1 VIDNKKPSVLG
12 LKRSFG
18 FGDRLGLATP
28 GHMDAIAGT
37 PYLGIF
43 AQQSIRELN
52 RTNRQSADVMNAAIN
67 AVENA
72 GWIQPWGADADHL
85 QTRDDVLRMAA
96 AGYTFFTIDPSA
108 YVNNNADLMPTTAL
122 LGNYHQL
129 VAEKKLADQD
139 LLDRYMGVTT
149 ELADGNQLTFNDQS
163 ALLKAIVKYGSA
175 LKHTLLMNQWI
186 REASEDRPFEVEM
199 SVDETE
205 TPTTPL
211 EHLFVGLELKRMGVA
226 VVSLAPRFVGDF
238 EKGIDYKG
246 DISEFEKQY
255 RQHVEIVKHCGPYKL
270 SIHSGSD
277 KFSIYPIMGRLSGE
291 LLHVKTA
298 GTSYLEALRVICR
311 TDKPLFREIVEF
323 CRGRF
328 ESDKKSYHV
337 SAELSQV
344 PERIDDK
351 ELEDWYLTNE
361 AGRQILH
368 VTFGSVLVGG
378 LTEKK
383 APFKEIIIDNL
394 IKNDQLYREVL
405 HKHLGKHINLL
416 LSETGSG

>member
-1 VIDNKKPSVLG
+1 MIENEKPTVLG

-52 RTNRQSADVMNAAIN
+52 RTNRQPADVLNAAAN

-72 GWIQPWGADADHL
+72 GWTQPWGADADHL

-108 YVNNNADLMPTTAL
+108 YVNNTADLMSNEAL
-122 LGNYHQL
+122 LNTYHQL
-129 VAEKKLADQD
+129 VAENKLADQN
-139 LLDRYMGVTT
+139 LFDRYMEATF
-149 ELADGNQLTFNDQS
+149 ELADGSQITFDNQS

-175 LKHTLLMNQWI
+175 LKHTLTMSQWI
-186 REASEDRPFEVEM
+186 REACENRPFELEM

-211 EHLFVGLELKRMGVA
+211 EHLFVGLELKRMGVP

-255 RQHVEIVKHCGPYKL
+255 RQHVAIAKYCGPYKL

-291 LLHVKTA
+291 FLHVKTA

-311 TDKPLFREIVEF
+311 TNKPLFRNIVEF
-323 CRGRF
+323 CRQRF
-328 ESDKKSYHV
+328 ETDKQSYHV
-337 SAELSQV
+337 SATLSQV

-378 LTEKK
+378 QTNQGALFK
-383 APFKEIIIDNL
+383 ALIIDNL
-394 IKNDQLYREVL
+394 IKNGQLYRTVL
-405 HKHLGKHINLL
+405 NKHLGKHINLL
-416 LSETGSG
+416 LSETGS